1 MVYGDASAVAVPLK
15 PTFGKLHR
23 KEETLRYL
31 EEAYDVCSPGL
42 AWVQHSPEFDF
53 LHTDERYRSLIQRI
67 GLPPAYRSCV
77 DAAGE

>member
-53 LHTDERYRSLIQRI
+53 LHTDERYCSLIQRI
-67 GLPPAYRSCV
+67 GLPPAY
-77 DAAGE
+77 

>member
-1 MVYGDASAVAVPLK
+1 MALASD
-15 PTFGKLHR
+15 FGELHR
-23 KEETLRYL
+23 KEETLHYL
-31 EEAYDVCSPGL
+31 EEAYNERSPNL

-77 DAAGE
+77 GAAGE